1 MNRNVLS
8 SGKTEF
14 PSYIFLWVKMIQCRN
29 CGMEI
34 DPFPGYLVSSNSQHP
49 QNVFL
54 CPTCGQLTETRKR
67 TTQANALTVAKLIK
81 RSRRR
86 NQCGCQHCK
95 TVNYFPDK
103 SSGPPRHRLFALEYY
118 CPSCKKAH
126 IGRFFKAPNEQDLKL
141 VGEAETRFP
150 QQHPLGTLP
159 RIAGL
164 STRTQRTNAGGC
176 SIAPVVQGSVLPTNR
191 LCATAPA
198 T

>member
-14 PSYIFLWVKMIQCRN
+14 PSYIFLWAKMIQCRN

-34 DPFPGYLVSSNSQHP
+34 DLFPGYLVSSNSQHP

-118 CPSCKKAH
+118 CPSCKKSSYRTFLQGA
-126 IGRFFKAPNEQDLKL
+126 RRARLK
-141 VGEAETRFP
+141 
-150 QQHPLGTLP
+150 
-159 RIAGL
+159 
-164 STRTQRTNAGGC
+164 AGGR
-176 SIAPVVQGSVLPTNR
+176 S
-191 LCATAPA
+191 
-198 T
+198 